1 MKIHKIPKGPI
12 SANSYII
19 ETETTSVLID
29 PCVSIEHLPNLK
41 SPINTI
47 IITHCHY
54 DHVTFLD
61 EIKRATNA
69 TVYSHKLE
77 FPSFCDAAK
86 NGAAFFMSE
95 DVFATPDKSIDEMD
109 EIILDS
115 ENKLKI
121 LHTPGHTIGSICIL
135 LFESGVCTTA
145 FTGDT
150 LFKGSVG
157 RTDLAG
163 SPVMLDQS
171 LDKLK
176 SLDDNVKV
184 MSGHGPDSTIGY
196 EKKYNPFM

>member
-1 MKIHKIPKGPI
+1 
-12 SANSYII
+12 
-19 ETETTSVLID
+19 
-29 PCVSIEHLPNLK
+29 
-41 SPINTI
+41 
-47 IITHCHY
+47 
-54 DHVTFLD
+54 
-61 EIKRATNA
+61 
-69 TVYSHKLE
+69 
-77 FPSFCDAAK
+77 
-86 NGAAFFMSE
+86 
-95 DVFATPDKSIDEMD
+95 
-109 EIILDS
+109 
-115 ENKLKI
+115 

-135 LFESGVCTTA
+135 LFESGVCTTV

-176 SLDDNVKV
+176 SLDDKVKV

>member
-1 MKIHKIPKGPI
+1 
-12 SANSYII
+12 
-19 ETETTSVLID
+19 
-29 PCVSIEHLPNLK
+29 
-41 SPINTI
+41 
-47 IITHCHY
+47 
-54 DHVTFLD
+54 
-61 EIKRATNA
+61 
-69 TVYSHKLE
+69 
-77 FPSFCDAAK
+77 
-86 NGAAFFMSE
+86 MSE
-95 DVFATPDKSIDEMD
+95 DVFVTPDKSIDEKD
-109 EIILDS
+109 EIVLDS
-115 ENKLKI
+115 ENKLKF

-135 LFESGVCTTA
+135 LFESGVCTTV

-176 SLDDNVKV
+176 SLDDKVKV

>member
-29 PCVSIEHLPNLK
+29 PCVSIAHLPNLK
-41 SPINTI
+41 SPISKI

-61 EIKRATNA
+61 EIKHATNA
-69 TVYSHKLE
+69 TVYSHELE
-77 FPSFCDAAK
+77 FPSFNDAAK
-86 NGAAFFMSE
+86 NGSAFFMSE
-95 DVFATPDKSIDEMD
+95 DTFTKPDKSIDEND

-115 ENKLKI
+115 ENKLKF
-121 LHTPGHTIGSICIL
+121 LHTPGHTMGSICVL
-135 LFESGVCTTA
+135 LYENGFCTTA

-150 LFKGSVG
+150 LFKCSIG

-163 SPVMLDQS
+163 SPVMLDKS
-171 LDKLK
+171 LEKLK
-176 SLDDNVKV
+176 LLDDKVKV